1 MSHRGQLL
9 SSRGTWHNLCCEFN
23 PRLMQVLIEDISPFL
38 TLGHCC
44 FDFVSCVTWFSK
56 GRTIWYLGGGG
67 GLVFVFVA
75 CKLFFLPPVQNKF
88 FFGDQRPTIFFYIM
102 SKKFFEV
109 CFPYYVRY
117 HLVFFLVNI
126 FFINFD
132 NKLFF
137 SAHIF
142 SKLFFWFLWRQTIF
156 LNFNLAPPPQLSNGA
171 SLNSGVNKYLVGQR
185 WSWCRNCCMLY
196 ASRRV

>member
-23 PRLMQVLIEDISPFL
+23 PRLMQVLIEDISPFS

-56 GRTIWYLGGGG
+56 GRTIWYLGGR
-67 GLVFVFVA
+67 A
-75 CKLFFLPPVQNKF
+75 CFCCLQTF
-88 FFGDQRPTIFFYIM
+88 FFTSGGKQVFFWRSTSDNFFYIM
-102 SKKFFEV
+102 SKKFFQV

-126 FFINFD
+126 FFINLD

-137 SAHIF
+137 LLTFSASF
-142 SKLFFWFLWRQTIF
+142 FFWFLWRQTIF
-156 LNFNLAPPPQLSNGA
+156 FNFNLAPLPPRYQM
-171 SLNSGVNKYLVGQR
+171 VR
-185 WSWCRNCCMLY
+185 P
-196 ASRRV
+196 